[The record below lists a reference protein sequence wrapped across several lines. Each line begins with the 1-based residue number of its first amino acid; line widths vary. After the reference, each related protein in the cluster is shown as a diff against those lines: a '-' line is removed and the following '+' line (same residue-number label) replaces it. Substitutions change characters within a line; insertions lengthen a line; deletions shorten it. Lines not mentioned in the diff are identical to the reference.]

1 MQSRS
6 LSSEFK
12 LLSPNNTVNKTV
24 QYTDAKGR
32 LKFERAMSEMGKGIQ
47 WRIHNSQKIS
57 NFLHANEYLFLLNVV
72 IVYINYIN
80 ENPNLLF

>member
-57 NFLHANEYLFLLNVV
+57 NFLHANDRFQNLHMQSYIKIMSLFV
-72 IVYINYIN
+72 I
-80 ENPNLLF
+80 